1 MFVFCKHVK
10 VIVMAVAKARTKRG
24 QNPVSKGLRALSPLF
39 LDKRDTTH
47 VQKGSLW
54 VKGQGIILGHNESCS
69 SQKPSLQDPSWLR
82 GACTPRG
89 GSQGRSGVEKETR

>member
-1 MFVFCKHVK
+1 
-10 VIVMAVAKARTKRG
+10 MAVAKARTKG
-24 QNPVSKGLRALSPLF
+24 GKTLCEEKIKGSLPLF

-54 VKGQGIILGHNESCS
+54 VKGQGILPGHNESCS

-82 GACTPRG
+82 GVCTPRG